1 MKLLQNKFFLIC
13 VCIALVLVV
22 VTSTFSLM
30 GYRALARDI
39 IGTVTMPVRW
49 CVTAVT
55 NAFEG
60 FARQFQ
66 SVDQLMEQNQK
77 LEDENNALKGQIE
90 QAQMLERENELLK
103 AYLGIKNEH
112 PSFVLEEGC
121 VVGRESGNYISV
133 LTLNRGSYHGIK
145 RSMAVITPDGIVG
158 YVSEVGMNWCKV
170 STLMETA
177 SSVGAYIPRSG
188 VSGMVEG
195 DYSMRYEGNCKM
207 TYLSADADIQIGD
220 TVYSSGIGS
229 VYPADLPIGKVIDIT
244 VDEYSRTLTATVKPL
259 ADYNAKY
266 MAVIKDYEDVPSKME
281 DTDVSD
287 ETDGE
292 VGVG

>member
-1 MKLLQNKFFLIC
+1 MKLFQNKFFLIC

-39 IGTVTMPVRW
+39 VGTVTMPVRW

-60 FARQFQ
+60 FAKQFQ
-66 SVDQLMEQNQK
+66 SVDKLREQNQK
-77 LEDENNALKGQIE
+77 LEEENQSLQEQIE
-90 QAQMLERENELLK
+90 QAQMLERENQRLK
-103 AYLGIKNEH
+103 EYLGIKNEH

-133 LTLNRGSYHGIK
+133 LTLNRGSYHGIQ
-145 RSMAVITPDGIVG
+145 RNMAVITPDGIVG

-170 STLMETA
+170 STLLETA

-195 DYSMRYEGNCKM
+195 DYSMRYEGYCKM

-229 VYPADLPIGKVIDIT
+229 VYPADLPIGTVVAIT
-244 VDEYSRTLTATVKPL
+244 VDEYSRTLTATIQPL
-259 ADYNAKY
+259 ADYNEKY
-266 MAVIKDYEDVPSKME
+266 MAVIKDYEDVPSKLGST
-281 DTDVSD
+281 DTSA
-287 ETDGE
+287 ETDE
-292 VGVG
+292 EAGVG